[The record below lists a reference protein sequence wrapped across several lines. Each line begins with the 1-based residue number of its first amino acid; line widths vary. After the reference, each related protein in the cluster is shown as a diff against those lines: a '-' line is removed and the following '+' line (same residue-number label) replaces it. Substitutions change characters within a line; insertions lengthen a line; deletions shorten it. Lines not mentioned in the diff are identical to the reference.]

1 MTLCN
6 IFLHASKCCNNW
18 GSCPQWLN
26 LVWNFGSIRA
36 FMQLDESIK
45 AKMNPPSSAQEFCKT
60 TLCPSSEKLL
70 RYRRRRLPIKDRH
83 AISAHL
89 RSCDFCSAEIEL
101 LKRHRNEAEELRAA
115 EMPSHL

>member
-1 MTLCN
+1 
-6 IFLHASKCCNNW
+6 
-18 GSCPQWLN
+18 
-26 LVWNFGSIRA
+26 
-36 FMQLDESIK
+36 MQLDESIK

-101 LKRHRNEAEELRAA
+101 LKRHRNEAEELRTA
-115 EMPSHL
+115 EMPSHLRRVAESVLGNSGQELWRIAELIDSRQLSH